1 MRWRGAGKQTP
12 GLLTSRVTCGS
23 GMLIVTWRNDAAAC
37 VADAR
42 AGACVR
48 CVTYGRWLAAAV
60 APDAP
65 AACAPHLRQSTM
77 AAGGGTLAAL
87 CFALQLMFL
96 LGLWQVVSLAILLC
110 WRGALLAAP
119 RPRLERDIPVVR
131 EMFPNMGSRRDGSRN
146 CGTKLNVLDQGG
158 LPALERG
165 GAPIS
170 RRSYTV
176 RTACGGARAG
186 FCFRRAAVRCCAFAL
201 VPLPSAKACCV
212 LLRAR
217 GERLSDAAR

>member
-1 MRWRGAGKQTP
+1 
-12 GLLTSRVTCGS
+12 
-23 GMLIVTWRNDAAAC
+23 
-37 VADAR
+37 
-42 AGACVR
+42 
-48 CVTYGRWLAAAV
+48 
-60 APDAP
+60 
-65 AACAPHLRQSTM
+65 M

-146 CGTKLNVLDQGG
+146 CGTKLNVLDQACIR
-158 LPALERG
+158 PPRG
-165 GAPIS
+165 PGARGAIS

-186 FCFRRAAVRCCAFAL
+186 FCLRRAAVRCCAFAL